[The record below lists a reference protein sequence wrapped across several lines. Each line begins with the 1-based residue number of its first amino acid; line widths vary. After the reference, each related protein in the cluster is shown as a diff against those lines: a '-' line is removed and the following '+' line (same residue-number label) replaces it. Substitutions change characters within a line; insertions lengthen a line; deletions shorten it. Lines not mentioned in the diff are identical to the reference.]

1 MVKSD
6 DQSDPADFDPLAT
19 VAMWED
25 MHYLVKQWEEK
36 HGATPKISS
45 VAFEEFAAM
54 LIVKR
59 PEIWKV

>member
-1 MVKSD
+1 MVKSE
-6 DQSDPADFDPLAT
+6 DQSDPADFDPLAM

-25 MHYLVKQWEEK
+25 MHSLVKQWEEK

-45 VAFEEFAAM
+45 VAFEEFAAT

-59 PEIWKV
+59 PEIWDV